1 MKDTKNNLLLPVIAG
16 GVVALIVIVL
26 GTFFVGRKASSDT
39 EKAVRAVSF
48 LYLDELAGRRE
59 QVVATALKN
68 NIDKIYVATSLMD
81 SSDLSG
87 EERLRAYQA
96 RMKKLYGLEK
106 FAFVDEDGLIYTSLG
121 TQRNIG
127 EYNFDHISL
136 SKPEISVK
144 DVKSGDK
151 KVIIAI
157 PVQNMSL
164 NGKKLLVCFMEI
176 GMANMLQG
184 VSLQSD
190 NNDTTFCNIY
200 TRRGEALTDM
210 VLGGLAS
217 EDNLL
222 EAMKNADFK
231 EGYSIEKFLGEF
243 SSGKKGAVAFGYGG
257 IEETLSYV
265 PIQGTDWM
273 LTYLIRD
280 SVISEEISS
289 VSKEMLTRSFVLTVI
304 VFFVFLAM
312 FAVIVVQIKKNAALE
327 VEKEKDN
334 MINALSSDYRS
345 VYYVDLDKDE
355 GVCYRKDKYLKDNV
369 DEGQTFPFTKNFTN
383 YANNYISEEKR
394 DEFLKF
400 VSKENIKQALKKEA
414 VISYRFVAK
423 RGGVDRYGMVKMAG
437 VKRNEDDHDRDIH
450 KVGIGFVDIDAEMRD
465 SLQKNQALS
474 DALAAAEDANKAK
487 TVFLSNM
494 SHEIRTPMNAIIGL
508 DNIALNDPD
517 ISEKTRDYLEKIGVS
532 AKHLLNLIND
542 ILDMSRIESG
552 SMALN
557 NEEFSF
563 PKFIESINTLFI
575 GQCSEKRLNYSC
587 HINGT
592 LDDYY
597 IGDNT
602 KLRQI
607 LINTLSNAVKFTPT
621 GGEVNLGV
629 ERVARFAGK
638 STIRF
643 TVRDTGIGMSEEF
656 IPKIFD
662 TFAQEKQAG
671 GNKYGSSG
679 LGMAIVKNL
688 VDMMN
693 GDISV
698 KSKKG
703 EGTEIT
709 VTITL
714 LDSEK
719 NDSVKKMGEVD
730 FKGMTALV
738 VDDDAIACENAKL
751 SLGNLGLLCETAL
764 SGEQAI
770 EMVKIRHA
778 RREPYNLILIDWKM
792 PQMDGVETTRRI
804 RSIVGTESA
813 IIILTAYNWDDITDE
828 ARAAGVDS
836 FLAKPLFASNV
847 VEEFRYAIGKKKA
860 ANAEEAKADLKG
872 KRILLAEDMEVNAE
886 IMVMVLNMREMQV
899 ECATNGREALDM
911 FSKSQENYYDAI
923 LMDMNMP
930 EMDGLEATMKIRALD
945 RNDAK
950 TIPIIALT
958 AKAFDEDVQR
968 SLQAGLNAHL
978 SKPVEPDALFA
989 TLESMIK

>member
-1 MKDTKNNLLLPVIAG
+1 M
-16 GVVALIVIVL
+16 
-26 GTFFVGRKASSDT
+26 
-39 EKAVRAVSF
+39 
-48 LYLDELAGRRE
+48 YLDELAGRRE

-200 TRRGEALTDM
+200 TRRGEALTNM

-231 EGYSIEKFLGEF
+231 EGYSIEKFLSEF
-243 SSGKKGAVAFGYGG
+243 SSGKKGVVAFDYGG

-289 VSKEMLTRSFVLTVI
+289 VSKGMMVRSLVLTVI

-355 GVCYRKDKYLKDNV
+355 GVCYRKDKFLKGNV
-369 DEGQTFPFTKNFTN
+369 DEGQTFPFTKNFTK
-383 YANNYISEEKR
+383 YANTYIIEDKR

-400 VSKENIKQALKKEA
+400 VSKENIKAALKKEA
-414 VISYRFVAK
+414 VISYRFVTR

-437 VKRNEDDHDRDIH
+437 VKRNEDDHDREIH

-517 ISEKTRDYLEKIGVS
+517 ISDKTRDYLEKIGVS

-575 GQCSEKRLNYSC
+575 GQCSEKQLNYSC

-656 IPKIFD
+656 LPKIFD

-738 VDDDAIACENAKL
+738 VDDDAIACENAKI

-792 PQMDGVETTRRI
+792 PEMDGVETTRRI
-804 RSIVGTESA
+804 RSIVGSESA

-899 ECATNGREALDM
+899 ECATNGREALEM

-945 RNDAK
+945 RADAK
-950 TIPIIALT
+950 TVPIIALT

-989 TLESMIK
+989 TLESMVK

>member
-1 MKDTKNNLLLPVIAG
+1 MRNKKTNLLFPVIAG
-16 GVVALIVIVL
+16 GVAALFIIVV
-26 GTFFVGRKASSDT
+26 GTFLVGKKASSDT

-121 TQRNIG
+121 TQRNID
-127 EYNFDHISL
+127 EYNFDYIAL

-157 PVQNMSL
+157 PVQNMSF
-164 NGKKLLVCFMEI
+164 NGKKLMVCFMEI

-200 TRRGEALTDM
+200 TRRGEALTNM

-257 IEETLSYV
+257 IEEKLSYA

-289 VSKEMLTRSFVLTVI
+289 VSKGMMARSFVLTVI

-312 FAVIVVQIKKNAALE
+312 FAVIVVQIKRNAALE

-355 GVCYRKDKYLKDNV
+355 GVCYRKDKFLKGNV
-369 DEGQTFPFTKNFTN
+369 DEGQTFPFTKNFTK
-383 YANNYISEEKR
+383 YANAYISEDKR

-400 VSKENIKQALKKEA
+400 VSKENIKAALKKEA
-414 VISYRFVAK
+414 VISYRFVTR

-437 VKRNEDDHDRDIH
+437 VKRNEDDHNRDIH
-450 KVGIGFVDIDAEMRD
+450 KVGIGFMDIDAEMRD

-552 SMALN
+552 SVALN

-575 GQCSEKRLNYSC
+575 GQCSEKQLNYNC

-643 TVRDTGIGMSEEF
+643 TVRDNGIGMSEEF
-656 IPKIFD
+656 LPKIFD
-662 TFAQEKQAG
+662 TFAQEKQTD

-738 VDDDAIACENAKL
+738 VDDDAIACENAKI

-778 RREPYNLILIDWKM
+778 RRAPYNLILIDWKM
-792 PQMDGVETTRRI
+792 PEMDGVETTRRI
-804 RSIVGTESA
+804 RSIVGSESA
-813 IIILTAYNWDDITDE
+813 IIILTAYNWDDIIDE

-847 VEEFRYAIGKKKA
+847 VEEFRCAIEKKKA

-899 ECATNGREALDM
+899 ECAANGREALEM

-930 EMDGLEATMKIRALD
+930 EMDGLEATMKIRALE
-945 RNDAK
+945 REDAK

-989 TLESMIK
+989 TLESMVK

>member
-1 MKDTKNNLLLPVIAG
+1 MRNKKTNLLFPVIAG
-16 GVVALIVIVL
+16 GVVALFIIVV
-26 GTFFVGRKASSDT
+26 GTFLVGKKASSDT

-127 EYNFDHISL
+127 EYNFDHSSL

-164 NGKKLLVCFMEI
+164 NGKKLMVCFMEI

-200 TRRGEALTDM
+200 TRRGEALTNM

-257 IEETLSYV
+257 IEETLSYA
-265 PIQGTDWM
+265 PIHGTDWM

-289 VSKEMLTRSFVLTVI
+289 VSKEMLTRSLVLTVI

-312 FAVIVVQIKKNAALE
+312 FAVIVVQIKMNAALE

-355 GVCYRKDKYLKDNV
+355 GVCYRKDKFLKGNV
-369 DEGQTFPFTKNFTN
+369 DEGQTFPFTKNFTK
-383 YANNYISEEKR
+383 YANAYISEDKR

-400 VSKENIKQALKKEA
+400 VSKENIKAALKKEA
-414 VISYRFVAK
+414 VISYRFVT
-423 RGGVDRYGMVKMAG
+423 RQGGVDRYGMVKMAG

-450 KVGIGFVDIDAEMRD
+450 KVGIGFMDIDAEMRD

-552 SMALN
+552 SVALN

-575 GQCSEKRLNYSC
+575 GQCSEKQLNYNC

-643 TVRDTGIGMSEEF
+643 TVRDNGIGMSEEF
-656 IPKIFD
+656 LPKIFD
-662 TFAQEKQAG
+662 TFAQEKQTD

-738 VDDDAIACENAKL
+738 VDDDAIACENAKI

-778 RREPYNLILIDWKM
+778 RRAPYNLILIDWKM
-792 PQMDGVETTRRI
+792 PEMDGVETTRRI
-804 RSIVGTESA
+804 RSIVGSESA
-813 IIILTAYNWDDITDE
+813 IIILTAYNWDDIIDE

-847 VEEFRYAIGKKKA
+847 VEEFRYAIEKKKA
-860 ANAEEAKADLKG
+860 ANAEEAKADLRG

-899 ECATNGREALDM
+899 ECAANGREALEM
-911 FSKSQENYYDAI
+911 FSKSEENYYDAI

-930 EMDGLEATMKIRALD
+930 EMDGLEATMKIRALE
-945 RNDAK
+945 REDAK

-989 TLESMIK
+989 TLESMVK

>member
-1 MKDTKNNLLLPVIAG
+1 M
-16 GVVALIVIVL
+16 
-26 GTFFVGRKASSDT
+26 VGKKASSDT

-200 TRRGEALTDM
+200 TRRGEALTNM

-231 EGYSIEKFLGEF
+231 EDYSIEKFLGEF
-243 SSGKKGAVAFGYGG
+243 SSGKNGVVAFGYGG

-280 SVISEEISS
+280 SVISEKISS
-289 VSKEMLTRSFVLTVI
+289 VSKGMMARSLVLTVI

-355 GVCYRKDKYLKDNV
+355 GVCYRKDKFLKGNV
-369 DEGQTFPFTKNFTN
+369 DEGQTFPFTKNFTK
-383 YANNYISEEKR
+383 YANTYIIEDKR

-400 VSKENIKQALKKEA
+400 VSKENIKAALKKEA
-414 VISYRFVAK
+414 VISYRFVTR

-437 VKRNEDDHDRDIH
+437 VKRNEDDHDREIH

-517 ISEKTRDYLEKIGVS
+517 ISDKTRDYLEKIGVS

-575 GQCSEKRLNYSC
+575 GQCSEKQLNYSC

-621 GGEVNLGV
+621 GGEINLGV

-656 IPKIFD
+656 LPKIFD

-738 VDDDAIACENAKL
+738 VDDDAIACENAKI

-792 PQMDGVETTRRI
+792 PEMDGVETTRRI
-804 RSIVGTESA
+804 RSIVGSESA

-899 ECATNGREALDM
+899 ECATNGREALEM

-945 RNDAK
+945 RADAK
-950 TIPIIALT
+950 TVPIIALT

-989 TLESMIK
+989 TLESMVK

>member
-1 MKDTKNNLLLPVIAG
+1 
-16 GVVALIVIVL
+16 
-26 GTFFVGRKASSDT
+26 
-39 EKAVRAVSF
+39 
-48 LYLDELAGRRE
+48 
-59 QVVATALKN
+59 
-68 NIDKIYVATSLMD
+68 
-81 SSDLSG
+81 
-87 EERLRAYQA
+87 
-96 RMKKLYGLEK
+96 
-106 FAFVDEDGLIYTSLG
+106 
-121 TQRNIG
+121 
-127 EYNFDHISL
+127 
-136 SKPEISVK
+136 
-144 DVKSGDK
+144 
-151 KVIIAI
+151 
-157 PVQNMSL
+157 
-164 NGKKLLVCFMEI
+164 
-176 GMANMLQG
+176 
-184 VSLQSD
+184 
-190 NNDTTFCNIY
+190 
-200 TRRGEALTDM
+200 
-210 VLGGLAS
+210 
-217 EDNLL
+217 
-222 EAMKNADFK
+222 
-231 EGYSIEKFLGEF
+231 EF

-257 IEETLSYV
+257 IEEKLSYA

-289 VSKEMLTRSFVLTVI
+289 VSKEMLTRSFVLSVI

-312 FAVIVVQIKKNAALE
+312 FAVIVVQIKRNAALE

-355 GVCYRKDKYLKDNV
+355 GVCYRKDKFLKGNV
-369 DEGQTFPFTKNFTN
+369 DEGQTFPFTKNFTK
-383 YANNYISEEKR
+383 YANAYISEDRR

-400 VSKENIKQALKKEA
+400 VSKENIKAALKKEA
-414 VISYRFVAK
+414 VISYRFVT
-423 RGGVDRYGMVKMAG
+423 RSGGVDRYGMVKMAG

-450 KVGIGFVDIDAEMRD
+450 KVGIGFMDIDAEMRD

-552 SMALN
+552 SVALN

-575 GQCSEKRLNYSC
+575 GQCSEKQLNYSC

-643 TVRDTGIGMSEEF
+643 TVRDNGIGMSEEF
-656 IPKIFD
+656 LPKIFD
-662 TFAQEKQAG
+662 TFAQEKQTD

-738 VDDDAIACENAKL
+738 VDDDAIACENAKI

-778 RREPYNLILIDWKM
+778 RREPYSLILIDWKM
-792 PQMDGVETTRRI
+792 PEMDGVETTRRI
-804 RSIVGTESA
+804 RSIVGSESA
-813 IIILTAYNWDDITDE
+813 IIILTAYNWDDIIDE

-847 VEEFRYAIGKKKA
+847 VEEFRYAIEKKKA

-899 ECATNGREALDM
+899 ECAANGREALEM
-911 FSKSQENYYDAI
+911 FSKSEENYYDAI

-930 EMDGLEATMKIRALD
+930 EMDGLEATMKIRALE
-945 RNDAK
+945 REDAK

-989 TLESMIK
+989 TLESMVK

>member
-1 MKDTKNNLLLPVIAG
+1 M
-16 GVVALIVIVL
+16 
-26 GTFFVGRKASSDT
+26 
-39 EKAVRAVSF
+39 
-48 LYLDELAGRRE
+48 YLDELAGRRE

-127 EYNFDHISL
+127 EYNFDHIAL

-200 TRRGEALTDM
+200 TRRGEALTNM

-231 EGYSIEKFLGEF
+231 EGYSIEKFLDEF
-243 SSGKKGAVAFGYGG
+243 SSGKNGAVAFGYGG

-289 VSKEMLTRSFVLTVI
+289 VSKGMMARSLVLTVI

-312 FAVIVVQIKKNAALE
+312 FAVIVVQIKRNAALE

-355 GVCYRKDKYLKDNV
+355 GVCYRKDKFLKGNV
-369 DEGQTFPFTKNFTN
+369 DEGQTFPFTKNFTK
-383 YANNYISEEKR
+383 YANAYISEDKR
-394 DEFLKF
+394 EEFLKF
-400 VSKENIKQALKKEA
+400 VSKENIKAALKKEA
-414 VISYRFVAK
+414 VISYRFVTR

-437 VKRNEDDHDRDIH
+437 VKRNEDDHDREIH

-465 SLQKNQALS
+465 SLQKNQVLS

-575 GQCSEKRLNYSC
+575 GQCSEKQLNYSC

-621 GGEVNLGV
+621 GGEINLGV

-656 IPKIFD
+656 LPKIFD

-738 VDDDAIACENAKL
+738 VDDDAIACENAKI

-792 PQMDGVETTRRI
+792 PEMDGVETTRRI
-804 RSIVGTESA
+804 RSIVGSESA

-847 VEEFRYAIGKKKA
+847 VEEFRHAIGKKKA

-899 ECATNGREALDM
+899 ECATNGREALEM
-911 FSKSQENYYDAI
+911 FSKSKENYYDAI

-930 EMDGLEATMKIRALD
+930 EMDGLEATMKIRALE
-945 RNDAK
+945 REDAK

-989 TLESMIK
+989 TLESMVK

>member
-1 MKDTKNNLLLPVIAG
+1 MRNKKTNLLFPVIAG
-16 GVVALIVIVL
+16 GVVALFIIVV
-26 GTFFVGRKASSDT
+26 GTFLVGKKASSDT

-127 EYNFDHISL
+127 EYNFDHSSL

-164 NGKKLLVCFMEI
+164 NGKKLMVCFMEI

-200 TRRGEALTDM
+200 TRRGEALTNM

-257 IEETLSYV
+257 IEETLSYA
-265 PIQGTDWM
+265 PIHGTDWM

-289 VSKEMLTRSFVLTVI
+289 VSKEMLTRSLVLTVI

-312 FAVIVVQIKKNAALE
+312 FAVIVVQIKMNAALE

-355 GVCYRKDKYLKDNV
+355 GVCYRKDKFLKGNV
-369 DEGQTFPFTKNFTN
+369 DEGQTFPFTKNFTK
-383 YANNYISEEKR
+383 YANAYISEDKR

-400 VSKENIKQALKKEA
+400 VSKENIKAALKKEA
-414 VISYRFVAK
+414 VISYRFVT
-423 RGGVDRYGMVKMAG
+423 RQGGVDRYGMVKMAG

-450 KVGIGFVDIDAEMRD
+450 KVGIGFMDIDAEMRD

-552 SMALN
+552 SVALN

-575 GQCSEKRLNYSC
+575 GQCSEKQLNYNC

-643 TVRDTGIGMSEEF
+643 TVRDNGIGMSEEF
-656 IPKIFD
+656 LPKIFD
-662 TFAQEKQAG
+662 TFAQEKQTD

-738 VDDDAIACENAKL
+738 VDDDAIACENAKI

-778 RREPYNLILIDWKM
+778 RRAPYNLILIDWKM
-792 PQMDGVETTRRI
+792 PEMDGVETTRRI
-804 RSIVGTESA
+804 RSIVGSESA
-813 IIILTAYNWDDITDE
+813 IIILTAYNWDDIIDE

-847 VEEFRYAIGKKKA
+847 VEEFRYAIEKKKA
-860 ANAEEAKADLKG
+860 ANAEEAKADLRG

-899 ECATNGREALDM
+899 ECAANGREALEM
-911 FSKSQENYYDAI
+911 FSKSEENYYDAI

-930 EMDGLEATMKIRALD
+930 EMDGLEATMKIRALE
-945 RNDAK
+945 REDAK

-978 SKPVEPDALFA
+978 SKPIEPDALFA
-989 TLESMIK
+989 TLESMVK

>member
-1 MKDTKNNLLLPVIAG
+1 MKDNKNNLLFPVIAG
-16 GVVALIVIVL
+16 GVVALFVIVL
-26 GTFFVGRKASSDT
+26 GTFLVGKKATSDT
-39 EKAVRAVSF
+39 EKSVRAVSF

-81 SSDLSG
+81 SGDLSG

-121 TQRNIG
+121 TQTNIG
-127 EYNFDHISL
+127 EYNFDHL
-136 SKPEISVK
+136 NLTKPEISIK

-164 NGKKLLVCFMEI
+164 NGKKLMVCFMEI

-200 TRRGEALTDM
+200 TRRGEALTNM

-231 EGYSIEKFLGEF
+231 EGYSIEKFLDEF
-243 SSGKKGAVAFGYGG
+243 SSGKNGAVAFGYGG

-289 VSKEMLTRSFVLTVI
+289 VSKEMLTRSLVLTVI

-355 GVCYRKDKYLKDNV
+355 GVCYRKDKFLKGNV
-369 DEGQTFPFTKNFTN
+369 DEGETFPFTKNFTK
-383 YANNYISEEKR
+383 YANAYISEDKR

-414 VISYRFVAK
+414 VISYRFVTR

-575 GQCSEKRLNYSC
+575 GQCSEKQLNYSC

-621 GGEVNLGV
+621 GGEINLGV

-656 IPKIFD
+656 LPKIFD

-751 SLGNLGLLCETAL
+751 SLGNLGLLCESAL

-792 PQMDGVETTRRI
+792 PEMDGVETTRRI
-804 RSIVGTESA
+804 RSIVGSESA

-847 VEEFRYAIGKKKA
+847 VEEFRCAIGKKKA

-899 ECATNGREALDM
+899 ECATNGREALEM

-989 TLESMIK
+989 TLENMIK

>member
-1 MKDTKNNLLLPVIAG
+1 MKDNKNNLLFPVIAG
-16 GVVALIVIVL
+16 GVVALFVIVL
-26 GTFFVGRKASSDT
+26 GTFLVGKKATSDT

-81 SSDLSG
+81 SGDLSG

-121 TQRNIG
+121 TQTNIG
-127 EYNFDHISL
+127 EYNFDHL
-136 SKPEISVK
+136 NLTKPEISIK

-164 NGKKLLVCFMEI
+164 NGKKLMVCFMEI

-200 TRRGEALTDM
+200 TRRGEALTNM

-231 EGYSIEKFLGEF
+231 EGYSIEKFLDEF
-243 SSGKKGAVAFGYGG
+243 SSGKNGAVAFGYGG

-289 VSKEMLTRSFVLTVI
+289 VSKEMLTRSLVLTVI

-355 GVCYRKDKYLKDNV
+355 GVCYRKDKFLKGNV
-369 DEGQTFPFTKNFTN
+369 DEGETFPFTKNFTK
-383 YANNYISEEKR
+383 YANAYISEDKR

-414 VISYRFVAK
+414 VISYRFVTR

-450 KVGIGFVDIDAEMRD
+450 KVGIGFVDIDAETRD

-575 GQCSEKRLNYSC
+575 GQCSEKQLNYSC

-621 GGEVNLGV
+621 GGEINLGV

-656 IPKIFD
+656 LPKIFD

-751 SLGNLGLLCETAL
+751 SLGNLGLLCESAL

-792 PQMDGVETTRRI
+792 PEMDGVETTRRI
-804 RSIVGTESA
+804 RSIVGSESA

-847 VEEFRYAIGKKKA
+847 VEEFRCAIGKKKA

-899 ECATNGREALDM
+899 ECATNGREALEM

-989 TLESMIK
+989 TLENMIK

>member
-1 MKDTKNNLLLPVIAG
+1 MA
-16 GVVALIVIVL
+16 
-26 GTFFVGRKASSDT
+26 R
-39 EKAVRAVSF
+39 
-48 LYLDELAGRRE
+48 
-59 QVVATALKN
+59 
-68 NIDKIYVATSLMD
+68 SL
-81 SSDLSG
+81 
-87 EERLRAYQA
+87 
-96 RMKKLYGLEK
+96 
-106 FAFVDEDGLIYTSLG
+106 
-121 TQRNIG
+121 
-127 EYNFDHISL
+127 
-136 SKPEISVK
+136 
-144 DVKSGDK
+144 
-151 KVIIAI
+151 
-157 PVQNMSL
+157 
-164 NGKKLLVCFMEI
+164 
-176 GMANMLQG
+176 
-184 VSLQSD
+184 
-190 NNDTTFCNIY
+190 
-200 TRRGEALTDM
+200 
-210 VLGGLAS
+210 
-217 EDNLL
+217 
-222 EAMKNADFK
+222 
-231 EGYSIEKFLGEF
+231 
-243 SSGKKGAVAFGYGG
+243 
-257 IEETLSYV
+257 
-265 PIQGTDWM
+265 
-273 LTYLIRD
+273 
-280 SVISEEISS
+280 
-289 VSKEMLTRSFVLTVI
+289 VLTVI
-304 VFFVFLAM
+304 VFFVFLVM
-312 FAVIVVQIKKNAALE
+312 FAVIVVQIKRNAALE

-355 GVCYRKDKYLKDNV
+355 GVCYRKDKFLKGNV
-369 DEGQTFPFTKNFTN
+369 DEGQTFPFTKNFTK
-383 YANNYISEEKR
+383 YANAYISEDKR
-394 DEFLKF
+394 EEFLKF
-400 VSKENIKQALKKEA
+400 VSKENIKAALKKEA
-414 VISYRFVAK
+414 VISYRFVTR

-437 VKRNEDDHDRDIH
+437 VKRNEDDHDREIH

-575 GQCSEKRLNYSC
+575 GQCSEKQLNYSC

-621 GGEVNLGV
+621 GGEINLGV

-656 IPKIFD
+656 LPKIFD

-738 VDDDAIACENAKL
+738 VDDDAIACENAKI

-792 PQMDGVETTRRI
+792 PEMDGVETTRRI

-828 ARAAGVDS
+828 ARAAGVDG

-847 VEEFRYAIGKKKA
+847 VEEFRHAIGKKKA

-899 ECATNGREALDM
+899 ECATNGREALEM

-930 EMDGLEATMKIRALD
+930 EMDGLEATMKIRALE
-945 RNDAK
+945 REDAK

-989 TLESMIK
+989 TLESMVK

>member
-1 MKDTKNNLLLPVIAG
+1 MKDNKNNLLFPVIAG
-16 GVVALIVIVL
+16 GVVALFVIVL
-26 GTFFVGRKASSDT
+26 GTFLVGKKATSDT

-81 SSDLSG
+81 SGDLSG

-121 TQRNIG
+121 TQTNIG
-127 EYNFDHISL
+127 EYNFDHL
-136 SKPEISVK
+136 NLTKPEISIK

-164 NGKKLLVCFMEI
+164 NGKKLMVCFMEI

-200 TRRGEALTDM
+200 TRRGEALTNM

-243 SSGKKGAVAFGYGG
+243 SSGKNGAVAFGYGG

-289 VSKEMLTRSFVLTVI
+289 VSKEMLTRSLVLTVI

-355 GVCYRKDKYLKDNV
+355 GVCYRKDKFLKGNV
-369 DEGQTFPFTKNFTN
+369 DEGETFPFTKNFTK
-383 YANNYISEEKR
+383 YANAYISEDKR

-414 VISYRFVAK
+414 VISYRFVTR

-450 KVGIGFVDIDAEMRD
+450 KVGIGFVDIDAETRD

-575 GQCSEKRLNYSC
+575 GQCSEKQLNYSC

-621 GGEVNLGV
+621 GGEINLGV

-656 IPKIFD
+656 LPKIFD

-751 SLGNLGLLCETAL
+751 SLGNLGLLCESAL

-792 PQMDGVETTRRI
+792 PEMDGVETTRRI
-804 RSIVGTESA
+804 RSIVGSESA

-847 VEEFRYAIGKKKA
+847 VEEFRCAIGKKKA

-899 ECATNGREALDM
+899 ECATNGREALEM

-989 TLESMIK
+989 TLENMIK

>member
-1 MKDTKNNLLLPVIAG
+1 
-16 GVVALIVIVL
+16 
-26 GTFFVGRKASSDT
+26 
-39 EKAVRAVSF
+39 
-48 LYLDELAGRRE
+48 
-59 QVVATALKN
+59 
-68 NIDKIYVATSLMD
+68 
-81 SSDLSG
+81 
-87 EERLRAYQA
+87 
-96 RMKKLYGLEK
+96 
-106 FAFVDEDGLIYTSLG
+106 
-121 TQRNIG
+121 
-127 EYNFDHISL
+127 
-136 SKPEISVK
+136 
-144 DVKSGDK
+144 
-151 KVIIAI
+151 
-157 PVQNMSL
+157 
-164 NGKKLLVCFMEI
+164 
-176 GMANMLQG
+176 
-184 VSLQSD
+184 
-190 NNDTTFCNIY
+190 
-200 TRRGEALTDM
+200 
-210 VLGGLAS
+210 
-217 EDNLL
+217 
-222 EAMKNADFK
+222 
-231 EGYSIEKFLGEF
+231 
-243 SSGKKGAVAFGYGG
+243 
-257 IEETLSYV
+257 
-265 PIQGTDWM
+265 
-273 LTYLIRD
+273 
-280 SVISEEISS
+280 
-289 VSKEMLTRSFVLTVI
+289 
-304 VFFVFLAM
+304 
-312 FAVIVVQIKKNAALE
+312 
-327 VEKEKDN
+327 
-334 MINALSSDYRS
+334 
-345 VYYVDLDKDE
+345 
-355 GVCYRKDKYLKDNV
+355 
-369 DEGQTFPFTKNFTN
+369 
-383 YANNYISEEKR
+383 
-394 DEFLKF
+394 
-400 VSKENIKQALKKEA
+400 
-414 VISYRFVAK
+414 
-423 RGGVDRYGMVKMAG
+423 
-437 VKRNEDDHDRDIH
+437 
-450 KVGIGFVDIDAEMRD
+450 
-465 SLQKNQALS
+465 
-474 DALAAAEDANKAK
+474 
-487 TVFLSNM
+487 
-494 SHEIRTPMNAIIGL
+494 MNAIIGL

>member
-1 MKDTKNNLLLPVIAG
+1 MRNKKTNLLFPVIAG
-16 GVVALIVIVL
+16 GVVALFIIVV
-26 GTFFVGRKASSDT
+26 GTFLVGKKASSDT

-127 EYNFDHISL
+127 EYNFDHSSL

-164 NGKKLLVCFMEI
+164 NGKKLMVCFMEI

-200 TRRGEALTDM
+200 TRRGEALTNM

-222 EAMKNADFK
+222 AAMKNADFK

-257 IEETLSYV
+257 IEEKLSYA

-289 VSKEMLTRSFVLTVI
+289 VSKEMLTRSLVLTVI

-312 FAVIVVQIKKNAALE
+312 FAVIVVQIKMNAALE

-355 GVCYRKDKYLKDNV
+355 GVCYRKDKFLKGNV
-369 DEGQTFPFTKNFTN
+369 DEGQTFPFTKNFTK
-383 YANNYISEEKR
+383 YANAYISEDKR

-400 VSKENIKQALKKEA
+400 VSKENIKAALKKEA
-414 VISYRFVAK
+414 VISYRFVT
-423 RGGVDRYGMVKMAG
+423 RQGGVDRYGMVKMAG

-450 KVGIGFVDIDAEMRD
+450 KVGIGFMDIDAEMRD

-557 NEEFSF
+557 KEEFSF

-575 GQCSEKRLNYSC
+575 GQCSEKQLNYNC

-643 TVRDTGIGMSEEF
+643 TVRDNGIGMSEEF
-656 IPKIFD
+656 LPKIFD
-662 TFAQEKQAG
+662 TFAQEKQVD

-738 VDDDAIACENAKL
+738 VDDDAIACENAKI

-778 RREPYNLILIDWKM
+778 RRAPYNLILIDWKM
-792 PQMDGVETTRRI
+792 PEMDGVETTRRI
-804 RSIVGTESA
+804 RSIVGSESA
-813 IIILTAYNWDDITDE
+813 IIILTAYNWDDIIDE

-847 VEEFRYAIGKKKA
+847 VEEFRYAIEKKKA

-899 ECATNGREALDM
+899 ECAANGREALEM

-930 EMDGLEATMKIRALD
+930 EMDGLEATMKIRALE
-945 RNDAK
+945 REDAK

-989 TLESMIK
+989 TLESMVK

>member
-1 MKDTKNNLLLPVIAG
+1 
-16 GVVALIVIVL
+16 
-26 GTFFVGRKASSDT
+26 
-39 EKAVRAVSF
+39 
-48 LYLDELAGRRE
+48 
-59 QVVATALKN
+59 
-68 NIDKIYVATSLMD
+68 
-81 SSDLSG
+81 
-87 EERLRAYQA
+87 
-96 RMKKLYGLEK
+96 
-106 FAFVDEDGLIYTSLG
+106 
-121 TQRNIG
+121 
-127 EYNFDHISL
+127 
-136 SKPEISVK
+136 
-144 DVKSGDK
+144 
-151 KVIIAI
+151 
-157 PVQNMSL
+157 
-164 NGKKLLVCFMEI
+164 
-176 GMANMLQG
+176 
-184 VSLQSD
+184 
-190 NNDTTFCNIY
+190 
-200 TRRGEALTDM
+200 
-210 VLGGLAS
+210 
-217 EDNLL
+217 
-222 EAMKNADFK
+222 
-231 EGYSIEKFLGEF
+231 
-243 SSGKKGAVAFGYGG
+243 
-257 IEETLSYV
+257 
-265 PIQGTDWM
+265 
-273 LTYLIRD
+273 
-280 SVISEEISS
+280 
-289 VSKEMLTRSFVLTVI
+289 
-304 VFFVFLAM
+304 M

-355 GVCYRKDKYLKDNV
+355 GVCYRKDKFLKGNV
-369 DEGQTFPFTKNFTN
+369 DEGQTFPFTKNFTK
-383 YANNYISEEKR
+383 YANTYISEDKR

-400 VSKENIKQALKKEA
+400 VSKENIKAALKKEA
-414 VISYRFVAK
+414 VISYRFVTR

-557 NEEFSF
+557 KEEFFF

-575 GQCSEKRLNYSC
+575 GQCSEKQLNYSC

-621 GGEVNLGV
+621 GGEINLGV

-656 IPKIFD
+656 LPKIFD

-792 PQMDGVETTRRI
+792 PEMDGVETTRRI
-804 RSIVGTESA
+804 RSIVGSESA

-847 VEEFRYAIGKKKA
+847 VEEFRCAIGKKKA

-899 ECATNGREALDM
+899 ECAANGREALEM

-930 EMDGLEATMKIRALD
+930 EMDGLEATMKIRALE
-945 RNDAK
+945 REDAK

-989 TLESMIK
+989 TLESMVK

>member
-1 MKDTKNNLLLPVIAG
+1 MRNKKTNLLFPVIAG
-16 GVVALIVIVL
+16 GVAALFIIVV
-26 GTFFVGRKASSDT
+26 GTFLVGKKASSDT

-121 TQRNIG
+121 TQKNID
-127 EYNFDHISL
+127 EYNFDHIAL

-164 NGKKLLVCFMEI
+164 NGKKLMVCFMEI

-200 TRRGEALTDM
+200 TRKGEALTNM

-222 EAMKNADFK
+222 EAMKKADFK
-231 EGYSIEKFLGEF
+231 EGYSIEKFSDEF
-243 SSGKKGAVAFGYGG
+243 SSGKNGAVAFGYGG

-289 VSKEMLTRSFVLTVI
+289 VSKGMMARSLVLTVI

-355 GVCYRKDKYLKDNV
+355 GVCYRKDKFLKGNV
-369 DEGQTFPFTKNFTN
+369 DEGQTFPFTKNFTK
-383 YANNYISEEKR
+383 YANTYIIEDKR

-400 VSKENIKQALKKEA
+400 VSKENIKAALKKEA
-414 VISYRFVAK
+414 VISYRFVTR

-575 GQCSEKRLNYSC
+575 GQCSEKQLNYSC

-621 GGEVNLGV
+621 GGEINLGV

-656 IPKIFD
+656 LPKIFD

-693 GDISV
+693 GDIYV

-738 VDDDAIACENAKL
+738 VDDDAIACENAKI

-792 PQMDGVETTRRI
+792 PEMDGVETTRRI

-847 VEEFRYAIGKKKA
+847 VEEFKYAIGKKKA
-860 ANAEEAKADLKG
+860 ANAEEVKADLKG

-899 ECATNGREALDM
+899 ECAANGREALEM
-911 FSKSQENYYDAI
+911 FSKSEENYYDAI

-945 RNDAK
+945 RDDAK

-989 TLESMIK
+989 TLESMVK

>member
-1 MKDTKNNLLLPVIAG
+1 LLFPVIAG
-16 GVVALIVIVL
+16 GVAALFIIVV
-26 GTFFVGRKASSDT
+26 GTFLVGKKASSDT

-127 EYNFDHISL
+127 EYNFDHIAL
-136 SKPEISVK
+136 TKPEISVK

-157 PVQNMSL
+157 PVDMSL
-164 NGKKLLVCFMEI
+164 NGKKLMVCFMEI

-200 TRRGEALTDM
+200 TRRGEALTNM

-222 EAMKNADFK
+222 EAMKKADFK
-231 EGYSIEKFLGEF
+231 GNYSIEKFLGEF

-289 VSKEMLTRSFVLTVI
+289 VSKEMLTRSLVLTVI

-355 GVCYRKDKYLKDNV
+355 GVCYRKDKFLKGSV
-369 DEGQTFPFTKNFTN
+369 DEGQTFPFTKNFTK
-383 YANNYISEEKR
+383 YANAYISEDKR

-400 VSKENIKQALKKEA
+400 VSKENIKAALKKEA
-414 VISYRFVAK
+414 VISYRFMTR

-575 GQCSEKRLNYSC
+575 GQCSEKQLNYSC

-656 IPKIFD
+656 LPKIFD

-738 VDDDAIACENAKL
+738 VDDDAIACENAKI

-792 PQMDGVETTRRI
+792 PEMDGVETTRRI
-804 RSIVGTESA
+804 RSIVGSESA

-899 ECATNGREALDM
+899 ECATNGREALEM
-911 FSKSQENYYDAI
+911 FSKSGENYYDAI

-930 EMDGLEATMKIRALD
+930 EMDGLEATMKIRSLD

-950 TIPIIALT
+950 TVPIIALT

-989 TLESMIK
+989 TLESMIR